1 MIAATWCWQAAVKDM
16 SQMNLQPSVI
26 FGNDFISS
34 TLERDCIEHLALRVD
49 TPGPDAGSI
58 NLPGNGIVVP
68 MQVWECTLCDFVQ
81 ALRTL
86 FWDVLNLLNSR
97 KKYMQ

>member
-16 SQMNLQPSVI
+16 SQMNLQPGII

-49 TPGPDAGSI
+49 TPCPDAGSI
-58 NLPGNGIVVP
+58 NLPGSAHFV
-68 MQVWECTLCDFVQ
+68 TLYR
-81 ALRTL
+81 L
-86 FWDVLNLLNSR
+86 
-97 KKYMQ
+97 